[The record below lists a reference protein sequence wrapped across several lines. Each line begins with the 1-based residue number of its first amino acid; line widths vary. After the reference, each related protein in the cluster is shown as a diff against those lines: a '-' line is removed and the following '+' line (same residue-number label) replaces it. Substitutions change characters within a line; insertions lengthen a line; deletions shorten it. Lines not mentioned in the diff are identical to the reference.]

1 MSNNDQ
7 KREAMLALVEEW
19 RQIGENRACFAAKHQ
34 ISFAKFQY
42 WVRISKAAATP
53 KDFSELLLP
62 ISGEPIEMLEMS
74 ALDIQNGQLISQEAM
89 DKGNLEWLNER

>member
-1 MSNNDQ
+1 MANNDQ
-7 KREAMLALVEEW
+7 KRLAMLTLVEEW
-19 RQIGENRACFAAKHQ
+19 RQSGENRAHFAAKHQ

-62 ISGEPIEMLEMS
+62 ISGETHRN
-74 ALDIQNGQLISQEAM
+74 AR
-89 DKGNLEWLNER
+89 NERIGYSKRAIDFPRSYG